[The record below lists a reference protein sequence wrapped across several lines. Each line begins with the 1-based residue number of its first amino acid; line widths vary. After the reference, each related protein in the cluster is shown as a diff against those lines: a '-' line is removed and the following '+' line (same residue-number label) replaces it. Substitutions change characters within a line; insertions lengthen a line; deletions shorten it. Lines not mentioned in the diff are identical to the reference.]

1 MKIIKNEIKNK
12 DGSVNK
18 ILVTSDDDYRVNIA
32 NNYQLVKFKKERK
45 SFSDTILGSDIGVK
59 SNGFTSVLL
68 IALIVSV
75 AAFTLMLLSFRI

>member
-18 ILVTSDDDYRVNIA
+18 ILVTSDDNYSVNVA
-32 NNYQLVKFKKERK
+32 NNYQLVKFRKERK